1 MGGKTWSKE
10 EERLFWEVIVPRSPV
25 AAYPDPKNSLN
36 WAQLAEWMN
45 ELAGDK
51 RRREYTHTMLY
62 EHYYQNNRPGH
73 KSPKAQEFV
82 EKYLLDAAYYK
93 EHGLPRPSSPA
104 DSSTSASASTSTSGL
119 MDPQIAEMLKNE
131 PKPKQKQK
139 ARQPRKGRLPW
150 DEEDEDKPSR
160 PFFNMPKSLDDIGA
174 YSISPG
180 TPADAA
186 QQRPSEGHI
195 PSARTALPKPDSCPF
210 PKSVRV
216 AVPGSASAWY
226 QPANGEEVDRYQTDG
241 LPAPELGRTSRP
253 SYGYFD
259 RPGPHRV
266 ESSYW
271 RLERNPDQVEK
282 PGRTLPM
289 PSGSTSAHPSQSQ
302 APGYEP
308 LRPHATANNQQT
320 PQEPQSQWSGKLP
333 SIREMLPYE
342 FERPIHDPYA
352 YEMTRRLDKRSFSH
366 DQGYMQVPDT
376 TSKRRKLP
384 DAPVRQQQGERS
396 QPQAQAR

>member
-93 EHGLPRPSSPA
+93 EHGRPRPSSPT
-104 DSSTSASASTSTSGL
+104 DSSTSASNSTSEP
-119 MDPQIAEMLKNE
+119 MNPQIAELLKNT
-131 PKPKQKQK
+131 PKPK
-139 ARQPRKGRLPW
+139 ARRSRKGRLPW
-150 DEEDEDKPSR
+150 DEEDEENDDKPSR

-186 QQRPSEGHI
+186 QQRPSGGHI
-195 PSARTALPKPDSCPF
+195 PSARTALPKPDSYPF
-210 PKSVRV
+210 PRSACV

-241 LPAPELGRTSRP
+241 LPAPEVELTSRP
-253 SYGYFD
+253 SYGYFE
-259 RPGPHRV
+259 RAGPERL
-266 ESSYW
+266 ENPYW
-271 RLERNPDQVEK
+271 RLGRNPDQVEK
-282 PGRTLPM
+282 PEQTLPV
-289 PSGSTSAHPSQSQ
+289 PPGSTSTQPSQPQ
-302 APGYEP
+302 APGYASS
-308 LRPHATANNQQT
+308 RPHSTANHQQT
-320 PQEPQSQWSGKLP
+320 PQVPHSQWNGKLP

-352 YEMTRRLDKRSFSH
+352 YEMTRRLDKRSFSQ
-366 DQGYMQVPDT
+366 DQGYMQVPDNI
-376 TSKRRKLP
+376 SKRRKLP

-396 QPQAQAR
+396 QPQPKSRQQD